1 MQQILP
7 WLAWFAIT
15 LDILA
20 SIGMLF
26 IFGILAAMCWDSDRR
41 ATVFIVLVG
50 LTLAGHPLLS
60 VRWALAESY
69 GWALSFSGIC
79 ALVSVG
85 IAVITAGGVEAAAR
99 P

>member
-1 MQQILP
+1 MSLP
-7 WLAWFAIT
+7 PRISLR
-15 LDILA
+15 
-20 SIGMLF
+20 F
-26 IFGILAAMCWDSDRR
+26 IRATRWDSDRR
-41 ATVFIVLVG
+41 ATVFIVLLG
-50 LTLAGHPLLS
+50 LTLAGHPLS